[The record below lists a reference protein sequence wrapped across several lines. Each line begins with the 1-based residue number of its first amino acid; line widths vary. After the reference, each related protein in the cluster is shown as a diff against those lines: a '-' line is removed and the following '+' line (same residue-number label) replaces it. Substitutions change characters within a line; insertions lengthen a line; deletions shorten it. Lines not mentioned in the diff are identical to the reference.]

1 MEEVK
6 IGVDDSRTMLSE
18 RNRMWAIG
26 IMFDVFKI
34 PSEKSQWNE
43 ISFSIIKIST
53 WVVFNVWPV
62 QNYEGGLHFPL
73 FWVLK
78 SSLCVRNASKLEL
91 IIPVCQGSMSEWFPY

>member
-34 PSEKSQWNE
+34 PNEKSQ
-43 ISFSIIKIST
+43 
-53 WVVFNVWPV
+53 
-62 QNYEGGLHFPL
+62 
-73 FWVLK
+73 
-78 SSLCVRNASKLEL
+78 
-91 IIPVCQGSMSEWFPY
+91 